1 MLDDHNRDRHL
12 TDPKIAIKV
21 QKLIEVQIKMRW
33 ALVIFLWLT
42 IGTLSLWALRADIAL
57 WLEYFTWAAVRVTL
71 RNDQLPFMG
80 LGLCVAMTL
89 STLIR
94 QSWDI
99 LHGISKQEY
108 QSLVQQVQ
116 EIETKG
122 RKHLLWQWVIR

>member
-1 MLDDHNRDRHL
+1 MLDDHNRDRNHI
-12 TDPKIAIKV
+12 DIKV
-21 QKLIEVQIKMRW
+21 QRLIEVQIKMRW

-42 IGTLSLWALRADIAL
+42 IGTLSLWSLRADIAL
-57 WLEYFTWAAVRVTL
+57 WIEYFTWAAVRVAI

-99 LHGISKQEY
+99 LYGISKQEY

-116 EIETKG
+116 EIENQG